1 MATKANIVIDQGTDF
16 NTSIDL
22 SDDAGN
28 PLDLSGY
35 TAKSQIRRWY
45 TSTTATDFSV
55 QITGGTVMLSMNAAT
70 SANLTAQRYVYDLIL
85 VSNASNNVTRV
96 VEGYVTVNPRVTV
109 SNG

>member
-45 TSTTATDFSV
+45 ASTTATDFSV